1 VAERSPSRRGF
12 DPVSLVLGLLLLAV
26 PALYLVRDV
35 ADVDVD
41 PRWVGP
47 VVLIGAG
54 LAGLLAALR
63 GERPSA
69 ADAVEVERAPATPE

>member
-1 VAERSPSRRGF
+1 MAEPREPRRAF

-26 PALYLVRDV
+26 PALYLVRDLG
-35 ADVDVD
+35 DVDVD

-54 LAGLLAALR
+54 LAGLLAAVR
-63 GERPSA
+63 GPRA
-69 ADAVEVERAPATPE
+69 GVEDRSATPE